1 LPSLK
6 RLYGDG
12 LQLKVTLESSTEPA
26 AAERFIR
33 THICASVQ
41 TVTSTT
47 QRKQIYIIPRHEQ
60 VSLPEIFRV
69 MEEQAS
75 RAGIRE
81 WSLTQTSL
89 EDVFVNLVTAASND
103 TETEIELDK

>member
-1 LPSLK
+1 MLCLDLVP
-6 RLYGDG
+6 R
-12 LQLKVTLESSTEPA
+12 
-26 AAERFIR
+26 
-33 THICASVQ
+33 
-41 TVTSTT
+41 
-47 QRKQIYIIPRHEQ
+47 RHEQ

-75 RAGIRE
+75 GAGIRE

-103 TETEIELDK
+103 RTETEIDLK